1 MVAAFMIGTLDV
13 YIAVSCAV
21 IADMYVLWLSR
32 QNNKKTT
39 GSRSSLAPLLLVAM
53 VPAYISIVLF
63 FYGYFGSV
71 LEAFSRT
78 ILTTG
83 FSIAFFVTTY
93 PLIPAAKFKAVESN
107 LPATHSMP
115 LVSIL
120 VPAFNEQAVISR
132 TLNSLVN
139 IKYARKEIIVID
151 DGSTDLTKFVALGY
165 KKYGV
170 KVVSKPNGGKA
181 SALNYGLLFAK
192 GEIVIT
198 IDADSMVTRDAVGE
212 IVRSM
217 ASNPDIVAVAGNI
230 KVLNSKSVLTRIQE
244 LEYTMAINTIRRAF
258 ALFGAVMVI
267 PGAFGAFK
275 KQTVMEVG
283 GYDTDTVTEDFDVTI
298 KLLKTRGAVSSSS
311 AANAFTEVPSSWKA
325 LYKQRVRWGTGTFQ
339 TIIKHR
345 DIFGN
350 SRYGKL
356 HSFVFPIMLFSL
368 FNPLASF
375 LAVAAGVMLAL
386 TGGLLLFLEMLGM
399 FLLIQLFVSLFA
411 LSIDNEGSGLA
422 VYSPFF
428 VFIYKQFL
436 DVVTVVSVLKAV
448 TGKGKKWQKL
458 QRSGGLDAIQIR
470 SA

>member
-1 MVAAFMIGTLDV
+1 MIGTLDV
-13 YIAVSCAV
+13 YIAVSCAFV
-21 IADMYVLWLSR
+21 ADMYVLWLSR
-32 QNNKKTT
+32 QNKKNAK
-39 GSRSSLAPLLLVAM
+39 GSRSSLAPLMLVAM

-63 FYGYFGSV
+63 FYGYFGSL
-71 LEAFSRT
+71 LEAVSRT

-83 FSIAFFVTTY
+83 FCIAFFVTTY
-93 PLIPAAKFKAVESN
+93 PLIPAAKFKAMEST
-107 LPATHSMP
+107 LPENRLMP
-115 LVSIL
+115 FVSIL

-198 IDADSMVTRDAVGE
+198 IDADSMVTRDAVDE

-275 KQTVMEVG
+275 KRTVMEVG

-350 SRYGKL
+350 ARYGKL

-375 LAVAAGVMLAL
+375 LAAGAGVLLAL
-386 TGGLLLFLEMLGM
+386 SGGLFLFLEMLGM

-436 DVVTVVSVLKAV
+436 DIVTVVSVLKAL

-470 SA
+470 SG